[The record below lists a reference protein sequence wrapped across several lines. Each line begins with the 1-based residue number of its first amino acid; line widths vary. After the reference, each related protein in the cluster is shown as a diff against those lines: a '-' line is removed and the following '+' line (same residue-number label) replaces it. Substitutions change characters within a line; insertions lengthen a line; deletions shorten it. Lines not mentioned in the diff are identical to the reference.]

1 MTIQQWITTAT
12 AQLTKAGITSAR
24 LDVELLLAHTLGRTR
39 TSLHAHPEAIIT
51 AAFLPVLAAQLQLRT
66 ERVPLAY
73 LLGYKEF
80 YGHTFTV
87 TPATLVPRPESE
99 MLIET
104 LTQHEQR
111 TNPTRVPKTLIDVG
125 TGSGILGISAQLE
138 NPNLTVT
145 LSDISPAALEVAKRN
160 AAQLGA
166 QVMIAP
172 PASLLTAQT
181 APYDYILA
189 NLPYVDRTWSD
200 TSPELA
206 HEPSLALY
214 ADNHGLAL
222 IFELLPQAAKLLT
235 ADSVLSLEADPTQFP
250 AIIQKAAQYS
260 LTPLYQIDYC
270 LVLQRAAA

>member
-80 YGHTFTV
+80 YGRTFTV

-99 MLIET
+99 AIITQLLTLEET
-104 LTQHEQR
+104 SNQ
-111 TNPTRVPKTLIDVG
+111 PKTLIDIG
-125 TGSGILGISAQLE
+125 TGSGILGITSQLE
-138 NPNLTVT
+138 LPHITVT
-145 LSDISPAALEVAKRN
+145 LSDISPAALEVATHN

-166 QVMIAP
+166 HVTIAP
-172 PASLLTAQT
+172 AAHLLSQQT
-181 APYDYILA
+181 KPYDYIIA
-189 NLPYVDRTWSD
+189 NLPYVAAEWDD
-200 TSPELA
+200 VSPELQ
-206 HEPSLALY
+206 HEPQTALY

-222 IFELLPQAAKLLT
+222 IYELLPQAASLLT
-235 ADSVLSLEADPTQFP
+235 PNGYLLLEADPTQHG
-250 AIIQKAAQYS
+250 AIIARAHQVS
-260 LTPLYQIDYC
+260 LATHQQQDYC
-270 LVLQRAAA
+270 LVLTRA